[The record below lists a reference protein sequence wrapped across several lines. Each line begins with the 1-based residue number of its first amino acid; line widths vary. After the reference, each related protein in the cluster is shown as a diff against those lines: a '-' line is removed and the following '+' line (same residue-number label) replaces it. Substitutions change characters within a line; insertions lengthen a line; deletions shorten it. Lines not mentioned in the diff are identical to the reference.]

1 MAPRRKTHY
10 QILGVSP
17 TVSREEIKR
26 AYRELVKTQH
36 PDTQHNGNGNGTHEE
51 ATEEMMRINDAY
63 ATLMDKTKRAEY
75 DVRIGLAVSHPKGKI
90 TPTFTSVDEDQQR
103 EKFLRTV
110 FHPARTAITKIL
122 GMYKKQIRELS
133 ADPFDDVLLGDF
145 QEYLDKV
152 EAALRKGSDSLTR
165 SEVPRTLEAAVH
177 MMRNSIAQAADA
189 LEEMRHF
196 CNNYDYNHLT
206 MAENLFRI
214 STDLS
219 KQALALTKG

>member
-10 QILGVSP
+10 QILGVTP

-36 PDTQHNGNGNGTHEE
+36 PDTQHNGNGNGSHEE

-63 ATLMDKTKRAEY
+63 STLMDQKKRAEY
-75 DVRIGLAVSHPKGKI
+75 DVRIGIAIKNPKGKI
-90 TPTFTSVDEDQQR
+90 TPTFTSLDEDQQR

-110 FHPARTAITKIL
+110 FHPARTAITKVI
-122 GMYKKQIRELS
+122 GNYKKQLRELS

-145 QEYLDKV
+145 QEYLDHL
-152 EAALRKGSDSLTR
+152 EGTLRKGSDSLTHNA
-165 SEVPRTLEAAVH
+165 VPRTLEGAVL

-206 MAENLFRI
+206 IAENLFRI

-219 KQALALTKG
+219 KQALALTKA